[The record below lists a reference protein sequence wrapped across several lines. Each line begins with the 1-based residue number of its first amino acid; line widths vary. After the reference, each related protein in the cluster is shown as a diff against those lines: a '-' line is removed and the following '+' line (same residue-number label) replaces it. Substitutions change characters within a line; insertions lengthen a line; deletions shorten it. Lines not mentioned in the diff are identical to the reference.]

1 MDGIRAAREISKA
14 SATLPILMHTMHSS
28 PTLDLEAQKAGVSQV
43 VNKCESGDKLIIVIE
58 NLLNAAHG
66 RAVPGA
72 DIRIAELAA
81 SRWRPHPRNW
91 KTCPAP
97 SQTAQK
103 NQNPIERLQRSPGG
117 HFTVLAT
124 GAGVAAL
131 SGGITAGVVSR
142 LRERFRLC
150 AGSGGLLV
158 FGCRSCLASLLENT
172 FAVSSIALNV
182 AVNSPV
188 CRHPLSMDALPISVR
203 PAKQIAG
210 AHKTPATSFAR
221 A

>member
-1 MDGIRAAREISKA
+1 VNGFEAVLKTEELKPDLLVLDLAMPIMDGIRAARAISKA

-81 SRWRPHPRNW
+81 ESMAPAPE
-91 KTCPAP
+91 KTGRLVPAP

-124 GAGVAAL
+124 GRE
-131 SGGITAGVVSR
+131 S
-142 LRERFRLC
+142 LR
-150 AGSGGLLV
+150 
-158 FGCRSCLASLLENT
+158 
-172 FAVSSIALNV
+172 
-182 AVNSPV
+182 
-188 CRHPLSMDALPISVR
+188 
-203 PAKQIAG
+203 
-210 AHKTPATSFAR
+210 
-221 A
+221 